1 MYTSDALPSS
11 RVGGATLSFD
21 ASYIGAGVG
30 SMLGEGSGVCTSG
43 TFGFFSSIVGGTSLS
58 SFSSSNEDWESS
70 FAASSAESLIGF
82 SGVTSSTALVAI
94 SISNLE
100 LSSLS

>member
-11 RVGGATLSFD
+11 RVGGATLSFY

-43 TFGFFSSIVGGTSLS
+43 TFDFFSSIVEETSLS
-58 SFSSSNEDWESS
+58 SFSSSNED
-70 FAASSAESLIGF
+70 
-82 SGVTSSTALVAI
+82 
-94 SISNLE
+94 
-100 LSSLS
+100 

>member
-1 MYTSDALPSS
+1 
-11 RVGGATLSFD
+11 
-21 ASYIGAGVG
+21 
-30 SMLGEGSGVCTSG
+30 
-43 TFGFFSSIVGGTSLS
+43 LS

>member
-43 TFGFFSSIVGGTSLS
+43 TFGFFSSIV
-58 SFSSSNEDWESS
+58 
-70 FAASSAESLIGF
+70 
-82 SGVTSSTALVAI
+82 
-94 SISNLE
+94 
-100 LSSLS
+100 

>member
-11 RVGGATLSFD
+11 RVGGATLSFY

-43 TFGFFSSIVGGTSLS
+43 TLV
-58 SFSSSNEDWESS
+58 SFP
-70 FAASSAESLIGF
+70 L
-82 SGVTSSTALVAI
+82 
-94 SISNLE
+94 
-100 LSSLS
+100 